1 MGSDGGTHA
10 KFSTGSDPNDRDH
23 ESVADLGTG
32 LLRICPNSSAAADL
46 RPPLISLA
54 EARAIIDGAVLA
66 LWLAGRDVNEL
77 ESTRMKLDR
86 ELDEALEETFSASDP
101 PSITR
106 EP

>member
-1 MGSDGGTHA
+1 MKSLRLAAISRNAIT
-10 KFSTGSDPNDRDH
+10 S
-23 ESVADLGTG
+23 
-32 LLRICPNSSAAADL
+32 LLLILASGYSGFAQTPAPPPTLA
-46 RPPLISLA
+46 PPLISLA

-86 ELDEALEETFSASDP
+86 ELDEALEETFPASDP

>member
-1 MGSDGGTHA
+1 MQSFRLAAIPTIA
-10 KFSTGSDPNDRDH
+10 ITS
-23 ESVADLGTG
+23 
-32 LLRICPNSSAAADL
+32 LLLILAPGCSGFAQTPAPPRTLA
-46 RPPLISLA
+46 PPLISLA
-54 EARAIIDGAVLA
+54 EARAIVDGAVLA
-66 LWLAGRDVNEL
+66 LWLAGCDVNEL